1 MKNLARASS
10 VLPVLLATLAAL
22 GAGAPAASASGTLY
36 SVLFDTSAAE
46 ETLVVVDPA
55 TGALAAPGAGI
66 ADCCFIAS
74 GVSSLDP
81 DGGVFFFM
89 GRRMS
94 DGADDFRIW
103 SLDLGTGAAA
113 ANPLVPAGNNYN
125 FLEFDPSSG
134 TLYAVVFDT
143 GAAEERLVEIDPAT
157 GALTPVGAGIADCCL
172 IPSGVSALD
181 PAGGVFF
188 FVGRRMSDG
197 ADDFRIWSLDLATG
211 GVVANPL
218 LPAGNNWNFLEFDPS
233 SGTLYAVV
241 FDTGTAEERLVE
253 VDPATGALSPVGAG
267 IADCCFISSGVSA
280 LDPGDGEFHFMG
292 RRMSD
297 GADDFRIW
305 SLDLATGAVAAN
317 PLLPAGNNY
326 NFLEFD
332 PEAEPPGPIEVAID
346 VKPGSFPNSIN
357 PRSNGVI
364 PVAILTTP
372 GFDALSVDAATLRF
386 SGPAGAPIAHA
397 APHPEDADG
406 DGDVDLVVHF
416 RTRQTGIA
424 CGDVEATLVG
434 ATVGGDPITGSDGIL
449 TVGCK

>member
-1 MKNLARASS
+1 MRTFALVSCTL
-10 VLPVLLATLAAL
+10 VTLLAAA
-22 GAGAPAASASGTLY
+22 APVSAAGTLY
-36 SVLFDTSAAE
+36 GVFFDTAVSE
-46 ETLVVVDPA
+46 ETLFAVDPA
-55 TGALAAPGAGI
+55 TGALTPPGAGI

-81 DGGVFFFM
+81 DAGVFFFM

-103 SLDLGTGAAA
+103 SLDLASGAVL
-113 ANPLVPAGNNYN
+113 ANPLLPAGNNYN

-143 GAAEERLVEIDPAT
+143 GAAEERLVEVDPAT
-157 GALTPVGAGIADCCL
+157 GALTPIGAGVADCCL

-181 PAGGVFF
+181 SAGGVFH

-197 ADDFRIWSLDLATG
+197 ADDFRIWSLDLATAAVG
-211 GVVANPL
+211 ANPL

-241 FDTGTAEERLVE
+241 FDTVAAEERLVE
-253 VDPATGALSPVGAG
+253 VDPATGALGTVGAG

-280 LDPGDGEFHFMG
+280 LDPGDAEFHFVG
-292 RRMSD
+292 RRMSEP
-297 GADDFRIW
+297 DDFRIW
-305 SLDLATGAVAAN
+305 SLGLATGAVAAN
-317 PLLPAGNNY
+317 PLLPPGNNH

-332 PEAEPPGPIEVAID
+332 PDAGPPGPIEVAID
-346 VKPGSFPNSIN
+346 VKPGSFPNSVN

-364 PVAILTTP
+364 PVAILTTES
-372 GFDALSVDAATLRF
+372 FDALTVDAATLRF

-406 DGDVDLVVHF
+406 DGDTDLVVHF

-424 CGDVEATLVG
+424 CGDTEATLVG
-434 ATVGGDPITGSDGIL
+434 ATLGGDPIAGSDSIR
-449 TVGCK
+449 TVGCS